1 MLRTVKTLWLVCAAI
16 VVSLLACPAS
26 AFATDR
32 VTLKNGS
39 IVEGTIVREA
49 AGVVWIKD
57 ATGKE
62 RMLLPSEVASVV
74 RGAAA
79 TAPEKSS
86 GDKSAEKT
94 TQKVAPQSSEVNSAT
109 STPEAAKPAAVG
121 VPVVPV
127 STAGK
132 KPKAVVIT
140 LGERGDKDMVGLFMT
155 RHQLDTIRPM
165 LEQDLGTDG
174 TGIVVFR
181 ITSGGGALLEIQRLS
196 DAIQLDY
203 KPRFKVVAWID
214 SAISAAAMTA
224 HAIEDIYFT
233 SQGNYGACTGWSGQ
247 LVAVKGR
254 QLVEVIEQ
262 MKKISARGNHDPKI
276 MESMQIMR
284 PLSVKIDG
292 DNPVFFHD
300 TVSGD
305 FVVNE
310 EGRILTLNAET
321 AKKIRFSRGTAD
333 NLEELTK
340 AMGYATSEDIE
351 WIGEKQPGILWPV
364 SRAEKWSMDY
374 RNRVK
379 RDQDSFNNYWRD
391 FNQYIAAAASVELER
406 RGSFVSKARQEL
418 EKIRAMMKNNPN
430 FLLFNMNMLEMKE
443 FNEWYETQD
452 NRLKELM
459 KR

>member
-1 MLRTVKTLWLVCAAI
+1 MLKTAKMWWLVCVA
-16 VVSLLACPAS
+16 VVAS
-26 AFATDR
+26 FVLCALPAFAADR
-32 VTLKNGS
+32 VTLKNGTV
-39 IVEGTIVREA
+39 VEGTILREA

-57 ATGKE
+57 ASGKE
-62 RMLLPSEVASVV
+62 RMLLPSEITSIA
-74 RGAAA
+74 RGAAEKPAEVKPADGSPAAVKPTEA
-79 TAPEKSS
+79 TAPGS
-86 GDKSAEKT
+86 GGGSA
-94 TQKVAPQSSEVNSAT
+94 VAPLAVA
-109 STPEAAKPAAVG
+109 PAG
-121 VPVVPV
+121 
-127 STAGK
+127 GRNR
-132 KPKAVVIT
+132 PKAAVIT

-233 SQGNYGACTGWSGQ
+233 SQGNYGACTGWFGQ
-247 LVAVKGR
+247 LQAVKGR
-254 QLVEVIEQ
+254 ELVEVIEQ

-292 DNPVFFHD
+292 DTPVFFHD

-305 FVVNE
+305 FVVNPE
-310 EGRILTLNAET
+310 NRILTLNAET

-340 AMGYATSEDIE
+340 AMGFENFEDIE
-351 WIGEKQPGILWPV
+351 WIGEKKPGYLWPI
-364 SRAEKWSMDY
+364 SKAEQWSMDY
-374 RNRVK
+374 RSRVK
-379 RDQDSFNNYWRD
+379 RDQDSFNNYWQD
-391 FNQYIAAAASVELER
+391 FNQYIAAAASVELDR
-406 RGSFVSKARQEL
+406 RGPFVSKARAEL
-418 EKIRAMMKNNPN
+418 DKIRAMMRNNPN
-430 FLLFNMNMLEMKE
+430 FLLFNMNMLDMKQ
-443 FNEWYETQD
+443 FNEWYDEQD
-452 NRLKELM
+452 RRLKELM
-459 KR
+459 RR